1 MTFPDLI
8 ICKPDKHSKGIMR
21 GLVGRVGEKGRQRK
35 KIGREGGRWK
45 GNEKKKKK

>member
-1 MTFPDLI
+1 MTFPDVI
-8 ICKPDKHSKGIMR
+8 ICKQDKQSR
-21 GLVGRVGEKGRQRK
+21 DNEGLVGRVGEKGRQRK